1 MNKLLYWS
9 DDYRPQD
16 FINKPHPDASK
27 VVAIL
32 QNYDRRIPWKGWAR
46 CRICDEIL
54 GSSCIILG
62 DFMWPKQAEHYILKH
77 NLWIPEFDELLEK
90 LDGKIGKRTK
100 RPIPDRPDFR
110 RRTRS
115 RNLRRL
121 LKG

>member
-32 QNYDRRIPWKGWAR
+32 QNYDRRKGWKGSAR
-46 CRICDEIL
+46 CRICDERL
-54 GSSCIILG
+54 GSNCYINN
-62 DFMWPKQAEHYILKH
+62 DFQWPQGAEHYILKH
-77 NLWIPEFDELLEK
+77 NLWTPEFDKLLEK
-90 LDGKIGKRTK
+90 LDGNSGKRT
-100 RPIPDRPDFR
+100 RRTNTVGSNLR

-115 RNLRRL
+115 GNIRRL
-121 LKG
+121 FKG